1 VKRWRTIGLVVVGVL
16 GVSGGIAW
24 ASIPDG
30 GGVIH
35 ACYKG
40 GNGDL
45 RVIDPSLGGACK
57 ASESPLSWSQTG
69 PAGAPGTPGT
79 PGAPGATNV
88 VIRTFTQTLSPG
100 GTATFTAL
108 CSAGEVATG
117 GGWRLVGAVPAGDPW
132 VTVQGTVPQSSAP
145 EPSAGETPIGW
156 KVIGAVDHDTVDHD
170 VTAFAVCASP

>member
-1 VKRWRTIGLVVVGVL
+1 MKRTRTIGLLVVGALAV
-16 GVSGGIAW
+16 GGGIAW
-24 ASIPDG
+24 ATIPDG

-35 ACYKG
+35 ACYKNG
-40 GNGDL
+40 AGDL
-45 RVIDPSLGGACK
+45 RVIDTGAGGTCK
-57 ASESPLSWSQTG
+57 ASESPLVWSQTG
-69 PAGAPGTPGT
+69 P
-79 PGAPGATNV
+79 PGAAGATNV